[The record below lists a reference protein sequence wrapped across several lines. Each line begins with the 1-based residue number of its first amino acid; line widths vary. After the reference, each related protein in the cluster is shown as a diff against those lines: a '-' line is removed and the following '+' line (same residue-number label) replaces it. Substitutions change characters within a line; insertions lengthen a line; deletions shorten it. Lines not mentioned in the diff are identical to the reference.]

1 MALQAP
7 SLYGG
12 KIWVSVYDVL
22 TEAGFTEELLKSLS
36 DPQILNKV
44 EQEIRILDNK
54 LSELQS
60 EWSLYKTL
68 ASQSGFQGIDEA
80 SFLSAQHYSYNLL
93 DSWAKEY
100 APSVYLEQQGKDL
113 QYEAIKNKISKLIW
127 DLYEQ
132 EQVILSLLNKNSQ
145 TTEYSIYFFGDGDK
159 EVFRG
164 TVSTEELHQHYGD
177 MVYIADNGAVML
189 KKNIVEYLKSEEKS
203 SLVNFNIYDEI
214 IKIAIQEITEIR
226 TKQEILRQLS
236 SMEHLGDQRDNQYDA
251 GLAVEFSEQDIMALY
266 ARYAGIAIETI
277 RKTDPN
283 SQNRVWS
290 QIYAAINRGHIAEA
304 YERYYQSDFD
314 SETIQPEVLKG
325 FLAESLGNDPW
336 YSRGDVNATQ
346 VKSFFDSQDR
356 RMASLSSIISL
367 ATSLSILL
375 KKGIKEYKEIM
386 KPSTK
391 SIKAMDQALATHR
404 EKMDAM
410 ASAMHTKVFQNAMK
424 ELENMMMRIGK

>member
-1 MALQAP
+1 M
-7 SLYGG
+7 
-12 KIWVSVYDVL
+12 
-22 TEAGFTEELLKSLS
+22 
-36 DPQILNKV
+36 
-44 EQEIRILDNK
+44 
-54 LSELQS
+54 
-60 EWSLYKTL
+60 
-68 ASQSGFQGIDEA
+68 
-80 SFLSAQHYSYNLL
+80 
-93 DSWAKEY
+93 
-100 APSVYLEQQGKDL
+100 KD
-113 QYEAIKNKISKLIW
+113 KISKLIW

-159 EVFRG
+159 EVLRG
-164 TVSTEELHQHYGD
+164 TISTEELHQHYGD

-189 KKNIVEYLKSEEKS
+189 KKNIVEYLKEEGKS

-226 TKQEILRQLS
+226 TKQEILRQIS

-266 ARYAGIAIETI
+266 SRYAGIAIGTV
-277 RKTDPN
+277 RKTDSN

-314 SETIQPEVLKG
+314 SETIQPEVLQG

-356 RMASLSSIISL
+356 KMASLSSIISL

-375 KKGIKEYKEIM
+375 KRGIKEYKEIM
-386 KPSTK
+386 KPSEK
-391 SIKAMDQALATHR
+391 SLKAMDKTLATQR
-404 EKMDAM
+404 KKMDAM
-410 ASAMHTKVFQNAMK
+410 ASTMHTKVFQNAMQ
-424 ELENMMMRIGK
+424 ELENMIINLDK